1 MLKSINEKNS
11 YIIMNVNIFYF
22 CCACVLQQEDK
33 DLFFIARRVAID
45 LGIPTLLVY
54 TYGLLFDVLLL

>member
-1 MLKSINEKNS
+1 MKTIIVKNN
-11 YIIMNVNIFYF
+11 YMIISVNIFYF
-22 CCACVLQQEDK
+22 CCDCVLQQEDK